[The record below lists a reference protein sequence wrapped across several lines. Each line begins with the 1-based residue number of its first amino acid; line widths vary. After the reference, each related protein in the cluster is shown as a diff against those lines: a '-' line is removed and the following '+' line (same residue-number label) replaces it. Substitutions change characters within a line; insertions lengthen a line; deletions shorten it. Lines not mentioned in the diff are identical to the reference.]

1 MNNVIGHLFKKHCI
15 WNGKESTWRM
25 KIMSVRMSTVN
36 VVIYPGS

>member
-1 MNNVIGHLFKKHCI
+1 MFKKHCI

-25 KIMSVRMSTVN
+25 KIMSVGMSTVK